1 LRGLRHVAS
10 RDTSCCVG
18 GNLRCAPAARR
29 GGRDHGLGKARRRTD
44 SYIDKPVE
52 VIGYCAQG
60 GVKGDVDCY
69 QCSTEGDLYI
79 STPDIKP
86 DFAKRKIEENCGGLD
101 VVERSAFC
109 RAKISSTP
117 QSVSTSTTLES
128 GKTITIIATDIATLK
143 F

>member
-1 LRGLRHVAS
+1 MLPPGTRLAVSAGISAALLPLAAVAAIM
-10 RDTSCCVG
+10 DWEKFADDPG
-18 GNLRCAPAARR
+18 
-29 GGRDHGLGKARRRTD
+29 

-60 GVKGDVDCY
+60 GLKGDVDGY

-79 STPDIKP
+79 STPEIKP

-101 VVERSAFC
+101 VVERSSFC
-109 RAKISSTP
+109 RAKISFTP
-117 QSVSTSTTLES
+117 LSYRPRPSL
-128 GKTITIIATDIATLK
+128 KRARPITIISTDIATLK

>member
-1 LRGLRHVAS
+1 MLPAGTRLAVLAGISAALLPLAAVAAIM
-10 RDTSCCVG
+10 DWEK
-18 GNLRCAPAARR
+18 LADDP
-29 GGRDHGLGKARRRTD
+29 D

-60 GVKGDVDCY
+60 GVKGDVDGY

-79 STPDIKP
+79 STPEIKP

-109 RAKISSTP
+109 RAKISFTP

-128 GKTITIIATDIATLK
+128 GKTITIISTDIATLK